1 MEDKYFFPLQAVST
15 PPINSS
21 VSTSPFWKQR
31 NYCEW
36 RWSCRHHF
44 LCQNPSLYYSNQ
56 QLKRLYKKYFYEDK
70 ENESNQIQEDYNI
83 SIFSDDTEMNDLNSE
98 NYTEAK
104 TSFEPEESPFNF
116 TIEEK
121 VILGKKTI
129 NLFKL
134 H

>member
-1 MEDKYFFPLQAVST
+1 MKTYRTSCKYSAQNIYSREILIKT
-15 PPINSS
+15 
-21 VSTSPFWKQR
+21 
-31 NYCEW
+31 YY
-36 RWSCRHHF
+36 HF

-70 ENESNQIQEDYNI
+70 ENESNQIQEDYDI

-104 TSFEPEESPFNF
+104 TSFKPEESPFNF

-121 VILGKKTI
+121 VILGMKTI